1 MSSASRDA
9 SQTTPEETSAIAAGS
24 TLSTAP
30 VCCAVAERQ
39 PRPALHPATIGQVA
53 KNRVIVTDVC
63 MSRVYRT
70 RAGAKDAGSPS
81 LKSLTLKARQP

>member
-1 MSSASRDA
+1 MNASSNARTCRRQCAFDR
-9 SQTTPEETSAIAAGS
+9 T
-24 TLSTAP
+24 

-39 PRPALHPATIGQVA
+39 PRPAFHPATIGQVA